1 MLANNGLKTTRK
13 GIIFNQFDSTIL
25 LVPSFRPTK
34 RIGPHTRRTVV
45 DVLTT
50 QDEVFFR
57 VHYPQCRFRGS
68 LPLSHQ

>member
-1 MLANNGLKTTRK
+1 MLANKTK
-13 GIIFNQFDSTIL
+13 NYQKNGIIFNQSDSTIL

-50 QDEVFFR
+50 QDEVFYC
-57 VHYPQCRFRGS
+57 VHDPQELG
-68 LPLSHQ
+68 